1 MIRGNPKF
9 DSLAVGE
16 ITGSFL
22 GPAVTLEAKA
32 AFANSKTGD
41 THGWTKNT
49 QWSPPV
55 IEKLRELRAL
65 MEIDL
70 GRIHLEDG
78 GEVIV
83 APTNVGTRSGLGGGG
98 GLGEHLG
105 DGSVPSVSH
114 HSLWAFASAPTTAR
128 SCEKARRI
136 R

>member
-9 DSLAVGE
+9 DSIAVGE
-16 ITGSFL
+16 ITASFL
-22 GPAVTLEAKA
+22 GPTVSLEAKA

-55 IEKLRELRAL
+55 MEKLRELRAL

-70 GRIHLEDG
+70 GNLHLEGG
-78 GEVIV
+78 GEVLV
-83 APTNVGTRSGLGGGG
+83 APANAAPQGNFGSGG

-105 DGSVPSVSH
+105 NESVPQV
-114 HSLWAFASAPTTAR
+114 
-128 SCEKARRI
+128 
-136 R
+136 